1 MTTNQKIREF
11 VDQLNSPDNVD
22 VTVGDSMVTLK
33 SDDFSEVPATN
44 EAPVEIYIST
54 TMSGQLDV
62 RPVGSGGER
71 SEISPEEAVNYLN
84 EMFL

>member
-1 MTTNQKIREF
+1 MTSSQKIREF
-11 VDQLNSPDNVD
+11 VDQFNSPENVD
-22 VTVGDSMVTLK
+22 VTVEDSMVTLK

-44 EAPVEIYIST
+44 EAPVEIYVST

-62 RPVGSGGER
+62 RPVASGGER
-71 SEISPEEAVNYLN
+71 MEVSPEEAVNYIN